1 MRRQCLRASGS
12 TMMYPSFN
20 VLLPNARMSVY
31 SILRPEPVLT
41 KPIANMK
48 AETISQ
54 IVLFA
59 KPAKASGM

>member
-1 MRRQCLRASGS
+1 
-12 TMMYPSFN
+12 MMYPSFN